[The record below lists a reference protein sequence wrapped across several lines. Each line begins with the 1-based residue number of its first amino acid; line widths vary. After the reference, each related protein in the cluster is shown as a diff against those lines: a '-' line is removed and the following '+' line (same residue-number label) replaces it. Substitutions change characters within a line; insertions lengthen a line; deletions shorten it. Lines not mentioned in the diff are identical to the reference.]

1 MQTRLRN
8 TKHLTFLRGMEIN
21 QNIVKAVKFL
31 SCDKETITSVA
42 SYRNVLYVAVY
53 GDKLLTYHLPNSR
66 HLKIRIIG

>member
-1 MQTRLRN
+1 M
-8 TKHLTFLRGMEIN
+8 TFLRGMEIN

-66 HLKIRIIG
+66 HLKISIIG

>member
-1 MQTRLRN
+1 
-8 TKHLTFLRGMEIN
+8 MEIN

-31 SCDKETITSVA
+31 SCDKETITAVA